1 MYPSSISNLAT
12 ELINLCK
19 QKEIRIATAESCTA
33 GLIAGSL
40 TEIAGSSAVFERGF
54 NTYSNESKCELL
66 GVSPDDI
73 MAFGSVSQQ
82 VAGQMAEG
90 ALNIAPVQLTAAVT
104 GIAGPDGGT
113 PEKPVGTV
121 HIASAYKGK
130 SILNKEFLFTGD
142 RQKVRLDAVR
152 AALSM
157 MMRQVAD

>member
-1 MYPSSISNLAT
+1 MYPSSISKLAT
-12 ELINLCK
+12 ELISLCK
-19 QKEIRIATAESCTA
+19 GKGIKIATAESCTA

-157 MMRQVAD
+157 MMRQVVD

>member
-1 MYPSSISNLAT
+1 MYPSSISILAT

-19 QKEIRIATAESCTA
+19 GKGIKIATAESRTA

-66 GVSPDDI
+66 DVSLEDI
-73 MAFGSVSQQ
+73 MAFGAVSQQ

-90 ALNIAPVQLTAAVT
+90 ALKNAPVQLTAAVT

-113 PEKPVGTV
+113 HEKPVGTV
-121 HIASAYKGK
+121 HLSSACIGK
-130 SILNKEFLFTGD
+130 SILNKKFLFTGD
-142 RQKVRLDAVR
+142 RQKVRMDAVR

-157 MMRQVAD
+157 MMCQVVD

>member
-1 MYPSSISNLAT
+1 MYPSSISTLAT
-12 ELINLCK
+12 ELIKVCK
-19 QKEIRIATAESCTA
+19 RKEIKIATAESCTG

-66 GVSPDDI
+66 DVSLEDI
-73 MAFGSVSQQ
+73 MAFGAVSQE

-90 ALNIAPVQLTAAVT
+90 ALKNAPVQLTAAVT

-121 HIASAYKGK
+121 HIASACKGK

-152 AALSM
+152 TALSM
-157 MMRQVAD
+157 MMRQVVD